1 MLSLTARVGSLV
13 RVHPLP
19 SHDAAERAPSPDN
32 REISVDARWEF
43 FAGIFDH
50 LADFTGWLILYDPRE
65 RQSEER
71 GDTDN
76 GLTCADW
83 MPRKATNGLGAHG
96 MSTGGG
102 KAFPPGARP
111 VEHGT
116 EHQQRA
122 RAEGTSR
129 GTIPHLSLAA
139 LNEPEQ
145 QLSRT
150 KHSNDG
156 SPSHVAHDPAIA
168 SAVEHERR
176 RIAADVHDLIMQD
189 LALALAQAR
198 MLADDTPKV
207 RTVVDAGERALA
219 NARDLVGGLSAR
231 QTESIAGALTSSAH
245 RAARHVPIAVIAQ
258 DVPAIPQPDAQ
269 TFSTLVHIA
278 REAVT
283 NAVRHAAPSS
293 VQVVLEND
301 VGWRLLVCDDGSGF
315 ESAGAHGGF
324 GLESMRA
331 QAEALGG
338 TLRLTS
344 AAGAGT
350 TVEAILP

>member
-1 MLSLTARVGSLV
+1 M
-13 RVHPLP
+13 
-19 SHDAAERAPSPDN
+19 
-32 REISVDARWEF
+32 I
-43 FAGIFDH
+43 
-50 LADFTGWLILYDPRE
+50 RE
-65 RQSEER
+65 RQCEDR

-102 KAFPPGARP
+102 KRRFRLGARP

-122 RAEGTSR
+122 RAEDTPR

-139 LNEPEQ
+139 LNEPAQ

-150 KHSNDG
+150 KHRNNG
-156 SPSHVAHDPAIA
+156 SPSHVAQDPAIA

-198 MLADDTPKV
+198 MLADDTPKA
-207 RTVVDAGERALA
+207 RTVVDAGARALA

-231 QTESIAGALTSSAH
+231 QTESIAGAVISGAQ
-245 RAARHVPIAVIAQ
+245 RAARHVPIAVVAQ
-258 DVPAIPQPDAQ
+258 EAPPIPQPDAQ
-269 TFSTLVHIA
+269 TFSTIVHIA

-283 NAVRHAAPSS
+283 NAVKHGHPTKIE
-293 VQVVLEND
+293 VTLECPEE
-301 VGWRLLVCDDGSGF
+301 WRLRISDDGCGF
-315 ESAGAHGGF
+315 DAEQAADGF
-324 GLESMRA
+324 GLQSMRR
-331 QAEALGG
+331 QAHALGG
-338 TLRLTS
+338 RLRVTGVPGQGTS
-344 AAGAGT
+344 
-350 TVEAILP
+350 VEALLP